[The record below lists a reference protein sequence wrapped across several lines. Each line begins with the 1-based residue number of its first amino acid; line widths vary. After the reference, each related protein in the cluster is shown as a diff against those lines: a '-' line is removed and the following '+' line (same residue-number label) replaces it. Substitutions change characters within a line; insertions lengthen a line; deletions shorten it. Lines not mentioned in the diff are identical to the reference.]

1 TSSSP
6 PYSSP
11 SYSSHTSTFLLRYR
25 LRLLSSS
32 YPPCCSQSSQSA
44 FYTPWSSRASRFI
57 LFSGIGLIIR
67 FPSDSTILL
76 PSALLTHSN
85 IPIEDGETRY
95 SIVQYALE
103 GLLRWVYNSLR
114 SNAEFAKTATDEEKA
129 QHKRDEKTRW
139 MNA

>member
-1 TSSSP
+1 
-6 PYSSP
+6 
-11 SYSSHTSTFLLRYR
+11 
-25 LRLLSSS
+25 
-32 YPPCCSQSSQSA
+32 
-44 FYTPWSSRASRFI
+44 
-57 LFSGIGLIIR
+57 LIIR

-76 PSALLTHSN
+76 PSALPTHSN

-139 MNA
+139 MNAINMF